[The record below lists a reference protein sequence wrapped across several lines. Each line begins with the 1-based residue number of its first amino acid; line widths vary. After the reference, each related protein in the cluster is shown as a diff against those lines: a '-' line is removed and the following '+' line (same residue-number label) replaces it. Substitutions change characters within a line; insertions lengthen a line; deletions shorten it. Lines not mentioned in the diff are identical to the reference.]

1 MTSKAVSLA
10 RVLIQFLKGR
20 PAAGGSMP
28 RRYLRVLWVEDVA
41 CPKTHAIELEA
52 KANQHLSYPC
62 VFDVSFDA
70 MEALQS
76 MNRADYD
83 AIFLCSN
90 IHGFD
95 FVPEDHEHFVPG
107 DLSVEKIV
115 RKMHVLC
122 PVHIIVKSGDEGYT
136 RDLEGRAGQN
146 VHIHKPEV
154 LGYIHELLAPLCPRG
169 MEGLPCG
176 LPSAYAWASEK
187 SHPQDLSGALP
198 GPGVSG
204 SHRAFALP
212 PGS

>member
-1 MTSKAVSLA
+1 M
-10 RVLIQFLKGR
+10 
-20 PAAGGSMP
+20 
-28 RRYLRVLWVEDVA
+28 RRRGYLRVLWVEDVA

-52 KANQHLSYPC
+52 KANQQLSYPC

-122 PVHIIVKSGDEGYT
+122 PIHIIVKSGDEGYT
-136 RDLEGRAGQN
+136 RDLKGRAGHN

-198 GPGVSG
+198 GGVSG
-204 SHRAFALP
+204 SHRTFALP